1 MLDEYSDLLAQELR
15 DLWPLASKIAC
26 STKGRLMGGTALALY
41 LRHRSSTDIDIMTL
55 EAFDGREVKAL
66 VEQHLG
72 AEHRKDYWQIQQVLE
87 ARNNGYCAMIN
98 GVRLDVFRAL
108 GSGEAQAADMQW
120 LQDPVDFEGMPVGSV
135 PDILSAKL
143 AAAVDRSKLRDFID
157 LAAIDLRD
165 GYSLED
171 GLEFYRR
178 TYGLDKNP
186 NPEAIRRILMTLAD
200 PGLTEPDR
208 AFDSQRQDTL
218 DYLRARS
225 GELQD
230 YLAAIFDQ
238 RVLPTATDRLENLGA
253 PRPAASPNRCG
264 RWMPRARVHCDL
276 PANHKGPHRRN
287 R

>member
-1 MLDEYSDLLAQELR
+1 MLDDYSGLLAQELR
-15 DLWPLASKIAC
+15 DLWPLASKIAG
-26 STKGRLMGGTALALY
+26 STNGRLMGGTALALH

-55 EAFDGREVKAL
+55 ETFDGREARTL
-66 VEQHLG
+66 VEQHLR
-72 AEHRKDYWQIQQVLE
+72 AEHPEDYWQIQQVLE
-87 ARNNGYCAMIN
+87 VRKNGYSATIN
-98 GVRLDVFRAL
+98 GVRFDVFRAL
-108 GSGEAQAADMQW
+108 GSGEAQAAEMQW
-120 LQDPVDFEGMPVGSV
+120 LQDPVDVEGMPVGSV

-143 AAAVDRSKLRDFID
+143 AAALDRSKLRDFVD
-157 LAAIDLRD
+157 LAAIDLRG

-186 NPEAIRRILMTLAD
+186 NPEAIRRILKTLAD
-200 PGLTEPDR
+200 PEYIEPDR
-208 AFDSQRQDTL
+208 EFDSQRQNTL
-218 DYLRARS
+218 DHLRARS

-230 YLAAIFDQ
+230 YLAAIIDQ
-238 RVLPTATDRLENLGA
+238 RVLPAATDRLEDLGA

-264 RWMPRARVHCDL
+264 RWMPRARVHCGL